1 MERVIKS
8 DVSLV
13 LLAGGMGSRFGSET
27 PKLLVELAGRPLIY
41 YPLKTAL
48 SLGVFDEIVVVSIDQ
63 IVEPVK
69 EMVASLRDISEEF
82 IGDVHFQ
89 PSGTTRSES
98 VENGLKAVHHRK
110 VVIHDADRPL
120 ASAQLFRRV
129 VDEIGPGVGVV
140 PVIAPL
146 DSVLKEGEG
155 ARPPTYLLRSE
166 VFLAQTPQG
175 FLTREL
181 RMARELVRNRLNRF
195 TDDGSIYTAGGYEV
209 KMVQGERTN
218 VKLTY
223 PAELNLLR
231 AYMDELSD
239 GAK

>member
-1 MERVIKS
+1 VERVIKS

-98 VENGLKAVHHRK
+98 VENGLKAVHHAQRGLSC
-110 VVIHDADRPL
+110 AD
-120 ASAQLFRRV
+120 SAGVLDQGTPH
-129 VDEIGPGVGVV
+129 GPR
-140 PVIAPL
+140 A
-146 DSVLKEGEG
+146 G
-155 ARPPTYLLRSE
+155 A
-166 VFLAQTPQG
+166 
-175 FLTREL
+175 
-181 RMARELVRNRLNRF
+181 
-195 TDDGSIYTAGGYEV
+195 
-209 KMVQGERTN
+209 
-218 VKLTY
+218 
-223 PAELNLLR
+223 
-231 AYMDELSD
+231 
-239 GAK
+239 